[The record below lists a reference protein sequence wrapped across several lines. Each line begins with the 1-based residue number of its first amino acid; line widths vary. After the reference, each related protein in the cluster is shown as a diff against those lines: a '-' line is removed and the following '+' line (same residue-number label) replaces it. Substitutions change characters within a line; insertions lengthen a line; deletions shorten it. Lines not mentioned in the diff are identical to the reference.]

1 MHLKSFKQVQ
11 VCSHIFPPS
20 SHFASNTTMKRAN
33 ESTSLHRS
41 NLKKL
46 NRSGVGAH
54 CAKDVNKV
62 NRNGKSSSLGHASS
76 ESECNRAF
84 SLIPR
89 VLRFLLP
96 PVISPGKEDHSSLKQ
111 SVVTRGSSES
121 RLGCASFNW
130 LSRSMMV
137 AKICKYESQDDMIPK
152 TQEDQL
158 KYLMDKFTLTN
169 LKTAYHV
176 TAGKIGVDMS
186 SVMLP
191 YKVQK
196 DTVIS

>member
-1 MHLKSFKQVQ
+1 
-11 VCSHIFPPS
+11 
-20 SHFASNTTMKRAN
+20 
-33 ESTSLHRS
+33 
-41 NLKKL
+41 
-46 NRSGVGAH
+46 
-54 CAKDVNKV
+54 
-62 NRNGKSSSLGHASS
+62 
-76 ESECNRAF
+76 
-84 SLIPR
+84 
-89 VLRFLLP
+89 
-96 PVISPGKEDHSSLKQ
+96 
-111 SVVTRGSSES
+111 
-121 RLGCASFNW
+121 
-130 LSRSMMV
+130 MMV

-158 KYLMDKFTLTN
+158 KYLMDKFTLTD